1 MEKYRLYFKDIDP
14 DTGEISQIK
23 DIATIKGT
31 RNSLEWIK
39 AALYSYDDNPNR
51 DYYYEEIV
59 KDKSSL
65 PKIELLNSEGPIL
78 VAQKTGENEYEIID
92 RNKNICAVLTKK
104 EIQIFV
110 HKDLV
115 IGDTLGD
122 YWKYSEQPGSMK
134 PNLKELDEF
143 IGIDTTGKSY

>member
-23 DIATIKGT
+23 DIATIKAP
-31 RNSLEWIK
+31 R
-39 AALYSYDDNPNR
+39 NR
-51 DYYYEEIV
+51 DYYYEEIG

-78 VAQKTGENEYEIID
+78 IAERTGEDEYSIID
-92 RNKNICAVLTKK
+92 RIKNICAILSKD
-104 EIQIFV
+104 EIQRFV
-110 HKDLV
+110 HEDLV
-115 IGDTLGD
+115 IGDSLGD

-134 PNLKELDEF
+134 PSLKELDEF